1 MKTTRPSSQAVK
13 MLKLEKDISN
23 EGDIWIIKKLAIKNT
38 ERERILL
45 RKDLNIDWII
55 TLVTTILKV

>member
-38 ERERILL
+38 ERE
-45 RKDLNIDWII
+45 NI
-55 TLVTTILKV
+55 VAQGFKH